1 VVLANIIRTKT
12 ANDMKKGLLFVTLLF
27 LNTAEIFAQ
36 ENQSVLWEI
45 SGNGIQKPSYL
56 FGTIHISS
64 IALLDSFPRLKQI
77 SGSTDFAI
85 FESGG
90 STIDRIPEQTELRQ
104 PPLDSLFTPEE
115 YLKVDSFFTA
125 SPHGSMRPHNNDADI
140 LTMVQVALTMI
151 ENTAQYDRFDD
162 LLFARMRDL
171 KKPTF
176 HLDTPEDVKN
186 VMDSLGYQRLAK
198 FLVYLINRN
207 ASLKNVSSELGFDL
221 ISYSQ
226 TLRNPLKLN
235 EQPSENVAYGTV
247 GRNAHWLP
255 KIEKK
260 MRDGSCFIAVGLG
273 HLQYKTGLI
282 QLLRKE
288 GYILNPVSL

>member
-1 VVLANIIRTKT
+1 
-12 ANDMKKGLLFVTLLF
+12 MKKALFFIALMLVNGATLF
-27 LNTAEIFAQ
+27 GQ

-56 FGTIHISS
+56 FGTVHIAP
-64 IALLDSFPRLKQI
+64 IALLDSFPLLKRI
-77 SGSTDFAI
+77 SESTDFAV

-90 STIDRIPEQTELRQ
+90 SPIGHIPEQIELRQ
-104 PPLDSLFTPEE
+104 PPLDSLFTPAE

-151 ENTAQYDRFDD
+151 ENKEQYDRFDD

-176 HLDTPEDVKN
+176 HLDAPEDIKN
-186 VMDSLGYQRLAK
+186 VIDSLGYQRLAK
-198 FLVYLINRN
+198 FLVYLVNKN
-207 ASLKNVSSELGFDL
+207 TSLKNVNSELAFDL
-221 ISYSQ
+221 ISYSK

-235 EQPSENVAYGTV
+235 EQPAENIAHGTV
-247 GRNAHWLP
+247 ERNAHWLP
-255 KIEKK
+255 KIENKV
-260 MRDGSCFIAVGLG
+260 RDGSCFISVGLG
-273 HLQYKTGLI
+273 HLQYETGLI
-282 QLLRKE
+282 QLLKQQ
-288 GYILNPVSL
+288 GFTLKPIPL